1 MENELRGQI
10 VFDDNGLVPCIVQ
23 DWTSGEVLMLAYMNL
38 EAFEKTLE
46 TRETYF
52 WSRSRNALWHKG
64 ETSGNSQRLKE
75 LRYDCDIDTL
85 LALVEPRGPACH
97 TGERTCF
104 YRTEGREGKATYEA
118 LPALAETLAARRR
131 EMPEGSY
138 TTELL
143 QQGPER
149 IGKKVQEEAE
159 EVARAAT
166 DESDQRGVEEAADV
180 LYHLGVLLEARGLS
194 FANALDELIARMN
207 GK

>member
-166 DESDQRGVEEAADV
+166 DESDQRVVEEAADV